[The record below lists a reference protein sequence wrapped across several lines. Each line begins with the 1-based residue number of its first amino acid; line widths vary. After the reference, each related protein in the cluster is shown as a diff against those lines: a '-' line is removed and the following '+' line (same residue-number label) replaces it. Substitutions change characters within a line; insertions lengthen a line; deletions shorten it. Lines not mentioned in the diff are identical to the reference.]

1 MLVKTKNGV
10 KTMKFIHLSDL
21 HIGKKVNE
29 FSMIK
34 DQIYVLDQIL
44 DIIKNENISAVVIAG
59 DVYDKSIPPVEA
71 VNIFDDFLTQI
82 TLEKIPVLIIS
93 GNHDSPERLGFGS
106 TIMRNNGVY
115 IYSVFDGTM
124 HSVNIDGVYF
134 YMLPFIKPATVK
146 RYYPEVESYEDAARE
161 VIKGSDIDMSG
172 KNVIL
177 SHQFITASDRE
188 TLRSDSESISV
199 GGLDN
204 IDASVFD
211 GFDYA
216 ALGHIHRPQFIRDNI
231 RYCGSPLK
239 YSFSEAPYNKS
250 VTIVDTEDF
259 SVKTIPITPLH
270 DMRMIKGD
278 METVLS
284 KEISSAADCNDYL
297 HITLT
302 DKDRIIDAMDKVR
315 NVYPNVMQ
323 LEFQMDKTESRGIYE
338 AEDISIK
345 TPLQLFNE
353 FYKIQNGTEMSDEQR
368 EIVSS
373 FMEEEE

>member
-1 MLVKTKNGV
+1 
-10 KTMKFIHLSDL
+10 MKFIHLSDL
-21 HIGKKVNE
+21 HIGKRVNE

-34 DQIYVLDQIL
+34 DQIYILEQIL
-44 DIIKNENISAVVIAG
+44 DIIKNENINAVVIAG

-71 VNIFDDFLTQI
+71 VNIFDDFLTQL
-82 TLEKIPVLIIS
+82 TLLKIPVLIIS

-124 HSVNIDGVYF
+124 HSVNIDGVDF
-134 YMLPFIKPATVK
+134 HMLPFIKPATVK
-146 RYYPEVESYEDAARE
+146 RYYPEVETYEDAARE
-161 VIKGSDIDMSG
+161 VIKGSNIDMSG
-172 KNVIL
+172 KNVIV
-177 SHQFITASDRE
+177 SHQFITSSGKE

-239 YSFSEAPYNKS
+239 YSFSEAPYDKS
-250 VTIVDTEDF
+250 VTVVDTEDF
-259 SVKTIPITPLH
+259 SVKSIPLTPLH

-284 KEISSAADCNDYL
+284 KEVSSAADCNDYL

-302 DKDRIIDAMDKVR
+302 DPDRIIDAMDKVR

-345 TPLQLFNE
+345 TPLQLFDE

>member
-1 MLVKTKNGV
+1 
-10 KTMKFIHLSDL
+10 MKFIHLSDL

-124 HSVNIDGVYF
+124 HSVNIDGVDF
-134 YMLPFIKPATVK
+134 YMLPFIKPAVVK

-188 TLRSDSESISV
+188 TMRSDSESISV

-250 VTIVDTEDF
+250 VTVVDTEDF

-284 KEISSAADCNDYL
+284 KEISSSADCNDYL

-302 DKDRIIDAMDKVR
+302 DKDRIVDAMDKVR

>member
-1 MLVKTKNGV
+1 
-10 KTMKFIHLSDL
+10 MKFIHLSDL